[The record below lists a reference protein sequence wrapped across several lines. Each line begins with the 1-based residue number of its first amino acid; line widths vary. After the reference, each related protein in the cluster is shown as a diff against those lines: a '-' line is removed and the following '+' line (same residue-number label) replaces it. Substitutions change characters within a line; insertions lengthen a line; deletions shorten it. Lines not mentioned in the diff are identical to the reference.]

1 MDIYINLRARSLY
14 IIFTNGG
21 TAYYKPIILVK
32 LRRSETTTMTTRANE
47 FVMRALV
54 TLILVFIIL
63 VVYIKVQYLDF
74 QPKPKSCYPRMGL
87 RVANSFD
94 LA

>member
-1 MDIYINLRARSLY
+1 MEIYINLLGRSLY
-14 IIFTNGG
+14 IIFTDRG

-47 FVMRALV
+47 LVMRAL
-54 TLILVFIIL
+54 IIVFIIL
-63 VVYIKVQYLDF
+63 VVYIKVQYWDF

-87 RVANSFD
+87 RVANSSD